1 MELIERAA
9 GGDREA
15 LDRILR
21 IYEPFHMSI
30 AVYDTEDM
38 YGNTYRRV
46 NEDWVAMVQMHMA
59 TVIQTK
65 WRRLI

>member
-1 MELIERAA
+1 MELVERAV

-15 LDRILR
+15 LDTILR
-21 IYEPFHMSI
+21 IYEPFHISI
-30 AVYDTEDM
+30 AVYDTEDA

-46 NEDWVAMVQMHMA
+46 NEDWVAMVQMHMVK
-59 TVIQTK
+59 VIQTK

>member
-1 MELIERAA
+1 
-9 GGDREA
+9 
-15 LDRILR
+15 
-21 IYEPFHMSI
+21 MSI